1 MPRRRRRPVP
11 PGHVGPQTAAQ
22 MKDAKIHDI
31 REDSGAVFRQ
41 KSRRHALEIMAAKSE
56 LSDRQCEAGLRLHA
70 VHCMTELSPPS
81 AFARGFVDVTPIPG
95 AATAMKA
102 DRVTRYNDK
111 ARCIPKDC
119 QRVVQ
124 HVVIEGRRLRCRRG
138 PLSRDSYQAAE
149 HRAQLR
155 QALDIL
161 AEKFGV

>member
-22 MKDAKIHDI
+22 MTDAKIHHI

-41 KSRRHALEIMAAKSE
+41 KSRRHALENMAAKSE
-56 LSDRQCEAGLRLHA
+56 ISDRQCAAGLRLHA
-70 VHCMTELSPPS
+70 LHCMTQLSTPS
-81 AFARGFVDVTPIPG
+81 AFTRDFIDANPQPG

-124 HVVIEGRRLRCRRG
+124 HVVIQGRRLRCRRG
-138 PLSRDSYQAAE
+138 PLSRDSGQAAE
-149 HRAQLR
+149 HRALLHK
-155 QALDIL
+155 ALDIL
-161 AEKFGV
+161 ADQFGV